1 MVGISCRLP
10 GVNSPSD
17 FGRLLRNGV
26 DAVTAVPPGRWTR
39 PRADDTPV
47 ALRGGF
53 LDQVDGFDADFFGIS
68 PREAVAMDPQQ
79 RLALEL
85 GWEALEDAGIVP
97 DRVSGT
103 RLGVFAGSM
112 NDDYATLLRQQR
124 AGGITHH
131 TLTGLHR
138 GMIANRI
145 SYLLGVSGPSLVI
158 DSGQSSSLVA
168 VHMACQSLR
177 SGECEA
183 ALAGGVNLNLTF
195 DGTLSVSRF
204 GGLSPDGRCYTF
216 DARANGYVRGEG
228 GGFVLLKPLA
238 RAIADGDTIHCVL
251 RGSAVNNDGGG
262 DSLTAPNQAAQE
274 DVLRR
279 AHAAAGIEPADVQ
292 YVELH
297 GTGTAVG
304 DPVEAAALGAV
315 IGSSRTPDMPLRVG
329 SAKTNVGHL
338 EGAAGITGLI
348 KVILALKTGEL
359 PPSLN
364 FETPNPAIPLDDWNL
379 RVQTEA
385 SPWPRPEVPLTAGVS
400 AFGMGGTNAHVV
412 VEQAPV
418 VEAES
423 SPDTPAT
430 VLDMGGTV
438 PWPVSGRTAAG
449 LRGQASRL
457 RESATDPG
465 VGASDM
471 GWSLATSRTALEHR
485 AVVLAAG
492 REEYLSGLE
501 ALASGEPAE
510 NVVSGVAA
518 GDPPGVVFVFPG
530 QGAQW
535 VGMATGLLEA
545 SPVFA
550 DSIEEC
556 SQALAPYI
564 EWDLLDVLR
573 GTSDES
579 RLERVDVVQPVL
591 WAVMVSLA
599 KVWRSLGVVPA
610 AVVGHSQGEIAAACV
625 SGALSLADGAKLVA
639 LRSQVIAQELAGRG
653 GMLSVAASLDQV
665 TELLADRDDVW
676 AAVLN
681 GPAATVVA
689 GSPEALAEVTASFE
703 AAGVRTRR
711 IAVDYASHTP
721 HVERVQDQLV
731 ELAASITPRTGDI
744 TMYSTVT
751 AAPVGTESLDAQYW
765 YRNLREPVRFQDTIR
780 SLLDAGST
788 VFLEVGP
795 HPVLTSAIT
804 EAGHAADA
812 EIFATGTLR
821 RDQGGSERF
830 LTSLAELWAH
840 GVGPDWTQVFAGT
853 GARRADLPT
862 YAFQRRSHWPA
873 VSAAAADT
881 DAVQL
886 FDTPAAQ
893 PVGAA
898 EDESVADALHVVRTQ
913 AAALLGHGARSELDV
928 RRTFKDLGFD
938 SIMLSDL
945 CNRVNSAL
953 GSRLSS
959 VTLFDHPTPAR
970 LARHLESGNA
980 EGRPS
985 AAREASSADA
995 DDDPIAIIGMSCR
1008 FPGGVSSPEDLWRLV
1023 ADEADAISA
1032 FPEDRGWDMERLRG
1046 SDGQGNSFAEGG
1058 GFLDQVTDFDAR
1070 FFGISPREV
1079 LAMDPQQRLLLE
1091 TSWEVLERAG
1101 IAPDSLR
1108 GSRTGVFI
1116 GTMDQEYGPRLHEAA
1131 DTFDGYL
1138 LTGKTT
1144 SVASGRI
1151 AYLLGLTGPAITL
1164 DTACSSS
1171 LVALH
1176 LAVQSLRSGESSL
1189 AIAGGVTVLSSP
1201 GIFTEFSRQ
1210 GGLSRDGRCKAFAAA
1225 ADGTG
1230 FAEGA
1235 GLLLVERLSDA
1246 RRNGHQVLGLV
1257 RGSAVNQDGASN
1269 GLTAPNGLSQQRVIR
1284 QALANADVPATEVD
1298 VVEAHGTGTTLGDPI
1313 EAQALLATYGQDRP
1327 VGSPLLLGS
1336 LKSNIGHAQAAAGV
1350 GGVIKMVMAMRH
1362 GVVPAT
1368 LHVDEPSP
1376 QVDWESGAVELATR
1390 RVTWPDRDGARRA
1403 GVSSFGISGT
1413 NAHVILEQAPAVPV
1427 SDVAEGVAG
1436 SGFGVGVLPW
1446 VVSAGS
1452 GAGLRGQAGRLG
1464 EFVAG
1469 SGVGVGDVGWSLVSS
1484 RAALEH
1490 RAVVLAGG
1498 REGFVGGLGAV
1509 AAGEPAVNVVSG
1521 VVSGG
1526 VDRVVFVFP
1535 GQGSQWV
1542 GMASGLLESS
1552 PVFLEWVERCG
1563 EALAPF
1569 VEWDLL
1575 EV

>member
-1 MVGISCRLP
+1 MPR
-10 GVNSPSD
+10 
-17 FGRLLRNGV
+17 
-26 DAVTAVPPGRWTR
+26 GRWES
-39 PRADDTPV
+39 PRAEDPAV

-53 LDQVDGFDADFFGIS
+53 LDRVDGFDADFFGIS

-97 DRVSGT
+97 DSVAGR
-103 RLGVFAGSM
+103 RLGVFAGAM
-112 NDDYATLLRQQR
+112 NDDYASLLQQQP
-124 AGGITHH
+124 AEAVTHH

-145 SYLLGVSGPSLVI
+145 SYLLGVSGPSLVV

-177 SGECEA
+177 SGESEI

-195 DGTLSVSRF
+195 DGTLNVSRF
-204 GGLSPDGRCYTF
+204 GGLSPDGRCFTF

-238 RAIADGDTIHCVL
+238 RAIADGDRIHGVL

-262 DSLTAPNQAAQE
+262 DSLTAPSRAAQE

-315 IGSSRTPDMPLRVG
+315 IGSSRPPSMPLRVG

-338 EGAAGITGLI
+338 EGAAGVTGLI

-364 FETPNPAIPLDDWNL
+364 FDKPNPAIPLDDLNI

-385 SPWPRPEVPLTAGVS
+385 SPWPRPEASLTAGVS

-418 VEAES
+418 AEEQPS
-423 SPDTPAT
+423 THTPAP
-430 VLDMGGTV
+430 VLDMGTTV
-438 PWPVSGRTAAG
+438 PWPVSGRSPEA

-457 RESATDPG
+457 RELAAGSA
-465 VGASDM
+465 VGALDT
-471 GWSLATSRTALEHR
+471 GWSLASSRKALEHR
-485 AVVLAAG
+485 AVVLAAN
-492 REEYLSGLE
+492 REEFLSGLD

-510 NVVSGVAA
+510 NVVNGVAA
-518 GDPPGVVFVFPG
+518 GVPPGVVFVFPG
-530 QGAQW
+530 QGTQW

-550 DSIEEC
+550 ESIEEC
-556 SQALAPYI
+556 AKALTPYI
-564 EWDLLDVLR
+564 DWDLTDVLR
-573 GTSDES
+573 GASDES
-579 RLERVDVVQPVL
+579 PLDRVDVVQPVL

-599 KVWRSLGVVPA
+599 QVWRSFGVVPT
-610 AVVGHSQGEIAAACV
+610 AVLGHSQGEIAAACV
-625 SGALSLADGAKLVA
+625 SGALSLADGARLVA

-653 GMLSVAASLDQV
+653 GMISVAASPERV
-665 TELLADRDDVW
+665 AELLAGQDDVW

-681 GPAATVVA
+681 GPASTVIA
-689 GSPEALAEVTASFE
+689 GSPDALAEAVASLE
-703 AAGVRTRR
+703 PAGVRTRE

-721 HVERVQDQLV
+721 HVEQVRDRLM
-731 ELAASITPRTGDI
+731 ELAASITPRTGDVA
-744 TMYSTVT
+744 MYSTVT
-751 AAPVGTESLDAQYW
+751 AAPVDTTSLDALYW

-780 SLLDAGST
+780 SLLQAGST
-788 VFLEVGP
+788 VFLEVSP

-812 EIFATGTLR
+812 EIFAAGTLR
-821 RDQGGSERF
+821 RDQGGSERL
-830 LTSLAELWAH
+830 LTSLAELWSH

-853 GARRADLPT
+853 GARRTDLPT

-873 VSAAAADT
+873 PSAAT
-881 DAVQL
+881 DVRT
-886 FDTPAAQ
+886 FDTPAAE
-893 PVGAA
+893 PTAA
-898 EDESVADALHVVRTQ
+898 TEGDPAPDALHVVRTQ
-913 AAALLGHGARSELDV
+913 AAVVLGHGTRAGLDV

-945 CNRVNSAL
+945 CNRVNTAM
-953 GSRLSS
+953 GTRLSS

-970 LARHLESGNA
+970 LARHIESGTSGNT
-980 EGRPS
+980 P
-985 AAREASSADA
+985 AAIREASGPTA

-1008 FPGGVSSPEDLWRLV
+1008 YPGGVSSPEDLWRV
-1023 ADEADAISA
+1023 VFDETDAISA
-1032 FPEDRGWDMERLRG
+1032 FPEDRGWDIERLRG
-1046 SDGQGNSFAEGG
+1046 SDGHANSFAEGG

-1070 FFGISPREV
+1070 LFGISPREV

-1101 IAPDSLR
+1101 IAPDSLQ

-1116 GTMDQEYGPRLHEAA
+1116 GTMDQEYGPRLHEATDA
-1131 DTFDGYL
+1131 FDGYL

-1176 LAVQSLRSGESSL
+1176 LAVQSLQSGESSL

-1210 GGLSRDGRCKAFAAA
+1210 GGLSRDGRCKAFASA

-1246 RRNGHQVLGLV
+1246 RRNGHRVLGLV

-1284 QALANADVPATEVD
+1284 QALANAGVSGPGVD

-1313 EAQALLATYGQDRP
+1313 EADALLATYGQGRSE
-1327 VGSPLLLGS
+1327 GGPLLLGS

-1350 GGVIKMVMAMRH
+1350 AGVIKMVMAMRH

-1376 QVDWESGAVELATR
+1376 EVDWESGAVELVTER
-1390 RVTWPDRDGARRA
+1390 RVWPETGRVRRA
-1403 GVSSFGISGT
+1403 GVSSFGVSGT
-1413 NAHVILEQAPAVPV
+1413 NAHVILEQAPAVALPDVVAVPVVSGVVDTVNGPVPVPV
-1427 SDVAEGVAG
+1427 SVLGGGV
-1436 SGFGVGVLPW
+1436 VPW
-1446 VVSAGS
+1446 VVSGGS
-1452 GAGLRGQAGRLG
+1452 GAGLRGQAARLG

-1469 SGVGVGDVGWSLVSS
+1469 VGSGVG
-1484 RAALEH
+1484 
-1490 RAVVLAGG
+1490 
-1498 REGFVGGLGAV
+1498 
-1509 AAGEPAVNVVSG
+1509 
-1521 VVSGG
+1521 
-1526 VDRVVFVFP
+1526 
-1535 GQGSQWV
+1535 
-1542 GMASGLLESS
+1542 
-1552 PVFLEWVERCG
+1552 
-1563 EALAPF
+1563 
-1569 VEWDLL
+1569 
-1575 EV
+1575 

>member
-1 MVGISCRLP
+1 MGSLRSVGTDGPVAVVGISCRLP
-10 GVNSPSD
+10 GAADPSD
-17 FGRLLRNGV
+17 FRRLLSDGV
-26 DAVTAVPPGRWTR
+26 DAVTPVPQGRWTR
-39 PRADDTPV
+39 PPRDEDPTGS
-47 ALRGGF
+47 LRGGF
-53 LDQVDGFDADFFGIS
+53 LDQVDRFDADFFGIS
-68 PREAVAMDPQQ
+68 PREAAAMDPQQ

-97 DRVSGT
+97 DRVAGT
-103 RLGVFAGSM
+103 RLGVFAGAMS
-112 NDDYATLLRQQR
+112 DDYGALLREQR
-124 AGGITHH
+124 ADGITHH

-145 SYLLGVSGPSLVI
+145 SYLLGVSGPSLVV

-177 SGECEA
+177 SGECET

-195 DGTLSVSRF
+195 GGTLGVSRF

-228 GGFVLLKPLA
+228 GGFVLLKPLD
-238 RAIADGDTIHCVL
+238 RAIADGDRIHCVL

-262 DSLTAPNQAAQE
+262 DSLTAPSQAAQE

-279 AHAAAGIEPADVQ
+279 AHAAAGIASADVQ

-304 DPVEAAALGAV
+304 DPVEAAALAAV
-315 IGSSRTPDMPLRVG
+315 IGSSRPADMPLRVG

-348 KVILALKTGEL
+348 KVALALRTREL

-364 FETPNPAIPLDDWNL
+364 FETPNPAIPLGEWNL
-379 RVQTEA
+379 QVQTEA
-385 SPWPRPEVPLTAGVS
+385 TPWPRPDVPLTAGVS

-418 VEAES
+418 IEEQPS
-423 SPDTPAT
+423 TRTPAT
-430 VLDMGGTV
+430 VLDLGAAV
-438 PWPVSGRTAAG
+438 PWPVSARTPEA
-449 LRGQASRL
+449 LRGQAARL
-457 RESATDPG
+457 RALAA
-465 VGASDM
+465 GADIDAADT
-471 GWSLATSRTALEHR
+471 GWSLASSRTALEHR

-492 REEYLSGLE
+492 QEQLLSGLD

-510 NVVSGVAA
+510 NVVNGTVA
-518 GDPPGVVFVFPG
+518 GDAPGVVFVFPG

-535 VGMATGLLEA
+535 AGMATGLLET

-550 DSIEEC
+550 ASIGEC
-556 SQALAPYI
+556 ARALTPYVD
-564 EWDLLDVLR
+564 WDLIEVLR
-573 GTSDES
+573 GASDDS
-579 RLERVDVVQPVL
+579 PLDRVDVVQPVL
-591 WAVMVSLA
+591 WAVMISLA
-599 KVWRSLGVVPA
+599 EVWRSLGVVPA

-625 SGALSLADGAKLVA
+625 SGALSLADGARVVA
-639 LRSQVIAQELAGRG
+639 LRSQVIAQELAGQG
-653 GMLSVAASLDQV
+653 GMVSVAASLEQV
-665 TELLADRDDVW
+665 TELLAGRDDVW

-689 GSPEALAEVTASFE
+689 GSPEALAEAVASFE
-703 AAGVRTRR
+703 QAGVRTRR

-721 HVERVQDQLV
+721 HVEQVRDRLL
-731 ELAASITPRTGDI
+731 ELAAPITPRAGDV

-751 AAPVGTESLDAQYW
+751 GAPVGTEALDARYW
-765 YRNLREPVRFQDTIR
+765 YRNLREPVRFQDTIG

-788 VFLEVGP
+788 VFLEVSP

-804 EAGHAADA
+804 EAGHTADA
-812 EIFATGTLR
+812 EIFAGGTLR
-821 RDQGGSERF
+821 RGQGGSERF

-840 GVGPDWTQVFAGT
+840 GVVPDWTQVFAGT
-853 GARRADLPT
+853 GARRTDLPT
-862 YAFQRRSHWPA
+862 YAFQRRSHWPVVGADGSGGAA
-873 VSAAAADT
+873 VADPVDSAGASDADGRPSG
-881 DAVQL
+881 
-886 FDTPAAQ
+886 TPAA
-893 PVGAA
+893 PPAGATEGEA
-898 EDESVADALHVVRTQ
+898 APDALHVVRAQ
-913 AAALLGHGARSELDV
+913 AAAVLGHGTRTGLDV

-945 CNRVNSAL
+945 CNRVNTAL
-953 GSRLSS
+953 GTRLSS

-970 LARHLESGNA
+970 LARHIEDGSSGSRSA
-980 EGRPS
+980 VARETS
-985 AAREASSADA
+985 AATAGTDA

-1008 FPGGVSSPEDLWRLV
+1008 FPGGVSSPEDLWRV
-1023 ADEADAISA
+1023 VVDGTDAISA
-1032 FPEDRGWDMERLRG
+1032 FPEDRGWDIERLRG
-1046 SDGQGNSFAEGG
+1046 SEGNATSFAEGG

-1101 IAPDSLR
+1101 IAPDSLK

-1116 GTMDQEYGPRLHEAA
+1116 GTMDQEYGPRLHDAT

-1176 LAVQSLRSGESSL
+1176 LAVQSLQSGESSL

-1246 RRNGHQVLGLV
+1246 RRNGHRVLGLV

-1284 QALANADVPATEVD
+1284 QALANAGMSGTDVD

-1313 EAQALLATYGQDRP
+1313 EAQALIATYGQNRP
-1327 VGSPLLLGS
+1327 AELPLLLGS
-1336 LKSNIGHAQAAAGV
+1336 LKSNIGHTQAAAGV
-1350 GGVIKMVMAMRH
+1350 AGVIKMVMAMRH

-1376 QVDWESGAVELATR
+1376 EVDWDAGAVALATER
-1390 RVTWPDRDGARRA
+1390 MTWPERDGARRA
-1403 GVSSFGISGT
+1403 AVSSFGISGT
-1413 NAHVILEQAPAVPV
+1413 NAHVIVEQAP
-1427 SDVAEGVAG
+1427 EVAG
-1436 SGFGVGVLPW
+1436 SVGGGVSVGGGGVVPW
-1446 VVSAGS
+1446 VVSGGS
-1452 GAGLRGQAGRLG
+1452 GLGLRGQAGRLA
-1464 EFVAG
+1464 EFVAGAGAGAGAGVGVG
-1469 SGVGVGDVGWSLVSS
+1469 SGVGVDVGGVGWSLVSS

-1490 RAVVLAGG
+1490 RAVVVGG
-1498 REGFVGGLGAV
+1498 DVGGL
-1509 AAGEPAVNVVSG
+1509 
-1521 VVSGG
+1521 
-1526 VDRVVFVFP
+1526 
-1535 GQGSQWV
+1535 V
-1542 GMASGLLESS
+1542 G
-1552 PVFLEWVERCG
+1552 
-1563 EALAPF
+1563 
-1569 VEWDLL
+1569 
-1575 EV
+1575 